1 MSKTIDTESPP
12 VRSLPRLRDCRAH
25 RKRHNAATCH
35 TPRPSASAEKA
46 NMNKSP
52 CFRGLTAAPVLLG
65 TFTAIL
71 LTACA
76 AGPASSPPATRVA
89 QVTHLCKPQESV
101 RFSCELHDHRLL
113 SLCASQSLATFKGPP
128 KDNPG
133 YAYLVV
139 GTPQGVVQY
148 SYPPNPYDYKQHF
161 YKGVSAH
168 VIPYLFVTSEKGEF
182 FFLSEQ
188 DAADPQGA
196 GGWTQENLPDGWSTT
211 TKDKS
216 RACARVLEFDPY
228 FATGVTH
235 DSVWKEK
242 ERERLG
248 AEKAKAKQP

>member
-1 MSKTIDTESPP
+1 MNHSP
-12 VRSLPRLRDCRAH
+12 RA
-25 RKRHNAATCH
+25 
-35 TPRPSASAEKA
+35 
-46 NMNKSP
+46 
-52 CFRGLTAAPVLLG
+52 RGFTAASVLLG
-65 TFTAIL
+65 AITAVSL
-71 LTACA
+71 SACA
-76 AGPASSPPATRVA
+76 AGPASSTADDRKA

-113 SLCASQSLATFKGPP
+113 SMCASQDLATFKGPP

-139 GTPQGVVQY
+139 GTPQGVVQH

-182 FFLSEQ
+182 FFFSEQ
-188 DAADPQGA
+188 DAADPQGG
-196 GGWTQENLPDGWSTT
+196 GGWTRENLPDGWSIT

-228 FATGVTH
+228 FAAGVTR

-242 ERERLG
+242 ERERLE